1 MKDPGPG
8 GLPQLTI
15 VSGASRGIGR
25 AIALDA
31 AKAGSHVL
39 CLSRSRG
46 CEETAAAIR
55 AAGGAADAL
64 PVDLSD
70 FAIAERTISAWLEG
84 RSSERLGLALT
95 AGSLGPT
102 GSLASIKLEDWDA
115 AYRTNVL
122 GNLAVVKA
130 ALPRLLAN
138 RFGRLLFF
146 AGGGAAYAYP
156 LFPAYAAAKT
166 ALVRVVENL
175 HEDLKDAGDFA
186 VAILAPGAVDTDMLA
201 RVRAAGGEVRTTVD
215 IAEPVASTRA
225 FLSAPRCAFS
235 GGFVHVRDTWPT
247 LLEGAGELPTQN
259 HWKLR
264 RIE

>member
-1 MKDPGPG
+1 MSNPVPG

-31 AKAGSHVL
+31 AAGSHVL
-39 CLSRSRG
+39 CLSRGNG
-46 CEETAAAIR
+46 CEQTVAAIR
-55 AAGGAADAL
+55 AAGGGADAL
-64 PVDLSD
+64 RVDLSE
-70 FAIAERTISAWLEG
+70 FPAAERTIAAWLEG
-84 RSSERLGLALT
+84 RSFERVGLALT

-102 GSLASIKLEDWDA
+102 GSLASTELEEWDE

-166 ALVRVVENL
+166 ALVRIVENL

-215 IAEPVASTRA
+215 IAEPVAFARA

-235 GGFVHVRDTWPT
+235 GGFVHVRDTWPA
-247 LLEGAGELPTQN
+247 LLDGAGELPTQN

-264 RIE
+264 RVE